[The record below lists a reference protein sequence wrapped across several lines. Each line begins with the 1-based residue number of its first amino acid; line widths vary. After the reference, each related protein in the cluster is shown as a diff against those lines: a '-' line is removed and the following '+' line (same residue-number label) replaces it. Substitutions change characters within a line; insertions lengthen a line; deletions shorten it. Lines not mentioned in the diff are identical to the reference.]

1 MNFKE
6 KKKIISH
13 AMKDVEN
20 INSQVINEITNI
32 AEEVSFSKNSV
43 ILNLDD
49 KLDFVYLILKGL
61 ARSYYIDIKGN
72 DITKL
77 LISENDY
84 MMGESLFQSS
94 SFEVFEALE
103 DLHCLRFKGN
113 DFKNILLS
121 YKETAKAYSEFLEN
135 IIMYKMKREYNFQ
148 CLDASQRYL
157 DFKKNYSHLED
168 RIPQY
173 IISSYLGITKESLS
187 RIRKEL

>member
-1 MNFKE
+1 MNFEE
-6 KKKIISH
+6 KRSFISNVIGSNEKLSSHIIN
-13 AMKDVEN
+13 D
-20 INSQVINEITNI
+20 ITNI
-32 AEEVSFSKNSV
+32 AEEVSYSKKEI
-43 ILNLDD
+43 ILNLDNQ
-49 KLDFVYLILKGL
+49 LDYVYLVLKGL
-61 ARSYYIDIKGN
+61 ARSYYIDFKGN
-72 DITKL
+72 DVTKL
-77 LISENDY
+77 LISENEF
-84 MMGESLFQSS
+84 MMGEALFKSS